1 MENIESFSD
10 IRVAMAYLAR
20 YCYEL
25 QEMYVENEG
34 EVTEETEQREARIEA
49 LRTLLQSQGIDLLG
63 RWLKSKEDE
72 LKAAKAEKAAAD
84 RRVKSIQNT
93 IDFIKANITTVMKET
108 GIEKAKGDYYSF
120 TATVSEKSSVNQEE
134 VDRLWYA
141 IAESAAR
148 AAGVPDYIEVNLKTT
163 ATALKEA
170 GATEMLDTT
179 YTDTVRFTK
188 PRAAKE

>member
-72 LKAAKAEKAAAD
+72 LKAARAEKAAAD

-108 GIEKAKGDYYSF
+108 GMEKAKGDYYSF

-170 GATEMLDTT
+170 GATEMLDITT
-179 YTDTVRFTK
+179 TDTVRFTK